1 MYYKNHCRVYLNLR
15 RLQLFCLRLYELP
28 YMQLF
33 KDGIEIILEWKRS
46 TDDRYRM
53 KSKYMCVRCTLHL
66 TFESRI

>member
-28 YMQLF
+28 YLQVF

-46 TDDRYRM
+46 TDD
-53 KSKYMCVRCTLHL
+53 
-66 TFESRI
+66 